1 MLLVANLHYLDQAR
15 DAVQASP
22 QFRRYG
28 PATALLVGIPPEPPL
43 LTAFELTTLAGPPH
57 QLDFNILP

>member
-1 MLLVANLHYLDQAR
+1 MLLVANPHYLDEAR
-15 DAVQASP
+15 FAVQASP

-28 PATALLVGIPPEPPL
+28 PVMALVLGIPTEPPL

-57 QLDFNILP
+57 QLKFNILP